1 MGHGLEAHATPREI
15 GPIGSPGLAVYY
27 SGPTMPKFFIK
38 TYGCQ
43 MNERDSEQVA
53 HSLLA
58 RGYQRVDHESE
69 ADVVLLNTCSV
80 RDMADQKALGKMG
93 MLGQIAKRRPEVVF
107 GFLGCMAQAR
117 GASLLKGLPHVDVV
131 VGTQKFHRVADY
143 VEEIIAKKAARP
155 AVAPYHFSNRAVD
168 DLRFAIVDVGE
179 ESGSQNTIRQQSVEP
194 KQATA
199 FVSVMQG
206 CNMHCTF
213 CIVPQ
218 TRGSERSRPIA
229 EIVAEVEELVS
240 RGVKEVTLLGQIVN
254 LYGRHEFPWRDSLSS
269 DRNLSQVGNSRYRI
283 SPFVQLL
290 EAVHKVEGLRRL
302 RFTSP
307 HPIGFREDLI
317 EALGFLPKLAP
328 HVHLPLQ
335 SGSNKILKAMH
346 RTYTAEKYRELV
358 KSVRQARPG
367 VALTTDIIVGFPG
380 ETDVDYA
387 QTRDLVKEIEFDNA
401 FIFRYSPRQN
411 TPAAEMAGQ
420 VDETIKEQRNQD
432 LLTVVNEFTRRSG
445 ERLVG
450 RTVEVLCSGP
460 SKTNSERLMGRT
472 GCNKIVVFEGGPEL
486 AGEMFDVRIEH
497 ANGFSLSGTPM
508 PAAAQP

>member
-1 MGHGLEAHATPREI
+1 
-15 GPIGSPGLAVYY
+15 
-27 SGPTMPKFFIK
+27 MPKFFIK

-58 RGYQRVDHESE
+58 RGYERVAHEAE

-93 MLGQIAKRRPEVVF
+93 MLGRSAKERPHVVF

-117 GASLLKGLPHVDVV
+117 GASLLRNLPHVDLVI
-131 VGTQKFHRVADY
+131 GTQKFHRVADY
-143 VEEIIAKKAARP
+143 VDEALEKKR
-155 AVAPYHFSNRAVD
+155 NRAMD
-168 DLRFAIVDVGE
+168 DPRFSVVEIGE
-179 ESGSQNTIRQQSVEP
+179 EAGSQSTIREQNLAP

-218 TRGSERSRPIA
+218 TRGAERSRSID
-229 EIVAEVEELVS
+229 EVVREVRGLVA

-254 LYGRHEFPWRDSLSS
+254 LYGRHEFPKRD
-269 DRNLSQVGNSRYRI
+269 GK

-290 EAVHKVEGLRRL
+290 EAVHEVEGLKRL

-307 HPIGFREDLI
+307 HPIGFRDDLI
-317 EALGFLPKLAP
+317 DAIPRLSKLAE

-335 SGSNKILKAMH
+335 SGSNKILRAMH
-346 RTYTAEKYRELV
+346 RAYTAERYVDLV
-358 KSVRQARPG
+358 RCIRQARDG
-367 VALTTDIIVGFPG
+367 IAITTDIIVGFPG
-380 ETDVDYA
+380 ETASDYKR
-387 QTRDLVKEIEFDNA
+387 TRDLVEEIQFDNA
-401 FIFRYSPRQN
+401 FVFRYSSRRG
-411 TPAAEMAGQ
+411 TPAAAMPDQ
-420 VDETIKEQRNQD
+420 IDERIKEQRNQD
-432 LLTVVNEFTRRSG
+432 LLRIVNKSARRAG

-450 RTVEVLCSGP
+450 HNVEVLCEGP
-460 SKTNSERLMGRT
+460 SKTNPARLMGRT
-472 GCNKIVVFEGGPEL
+472 RTNKIVVFEGHEEL
-486 AGEMFDVRIEH
+486 GGELVDVRVQQ
-497 ANGFSLSGTPM
+497 ANGFSLYGTPVL
-508 PAAAQP
+508 PT